1 MDIVNLYLAKA
12 TVFALGLKH
21 ESLND
26 SKNFQDEN
34 DAWLRQ
40 SKASATA
47 ESKRINGSIESSIA
61 PDFLLARHC
70 ALGLIVCALCI
81 IAWIEPSFA
90 QTLDTI
96 DKAASNIDGWLGG
109 TIAKTVAGIAVAAVG
124 YACLANRLSW
134 FWFFAVILGIAII
147 FGRKQIVDMFAG

>member
-1 MDIVNLYLAKA
+1 MDIVNHSLARA

-21 ESLND
+21 KSLD
-26 SKNFQDEN
+26 
-34 DAWLRQ
+34 Q
-40 SKASATA
+40 SKQT
-47 ESKRINGSIESSIA
+47 IGSIKSPITLDA
-61 PDFLLARHC
+61 GLARSC

-81 IAWIEPSFA
+81 IAWSEPSFA

>member
-1 MDIVNLYLAKA
+1 MDIVNHSLARA
-12 TVFALGLKH
+12 TVFALGCTHKFP
-21 ESLND
+21 EKPNSNM
-26 SKNFQDEN
+26 
-34 DAWLRQ
+34 
-40 SKASATA
+40 
-47 ESKRINGSIESSIA
+47 
-61 PDFLLARHC
+61 ARHC
-70 ALGLIVCALCI
+70 AFGLIVCALCVL
-81 IAWIEPSFA
+81 AWIEPSFA
-90 QTLDTI
+90 QTLETI

>member
-1 MDIVNLYLAKA
+1 MK
-12 TVFALGLKH
+12 
-21 ESLND
+21 ESVHGY
-26 SKNFQDEN
+26 
-34 DAWLRQ
+34 RQ
-40 SKASATA
+40 SLGCTHKFPEKPNS
-47 ESKRINGSIESSIA
+47 N
-61 PDFLLARHC
+61 LAHHC
-70 ALGLIVCALCI
+70 ALGLMICAMCTM
-81 IAWIEPSFA
+81 AWIEPSFA

-96 DKAASNIDGWLGG
+96 DKAASNIDSWLGG

>member
-1 MDIVNLYLAKA
+1 MDIVNHYLARA
-12 TVFALGLKH
+12 TVFVLGFGP

-26 SKNFQDEN
+26 SKNFRNEN
-34 DAWLRQ
+34 GVRTCRLKVPITLDADLV
-40 SKASATA
+40 
-47 ESKRINGSIESSIA
+47 
-61 PDFLLARHC
+61 RHC
-70 ALGLIVCALCI
+70 ALGLIVCALCVL
-81 IAWIEPSFA
+81 AWIEPSFA